1 MRRDVENDAVRV
13 AELILG
19 IGGGVTG
26 RPLMELAA
34 VRFDLLSHCID
45 VVHPD
50 AKMVQADEILATLIA
65 GILLGLELK
74 QRDVSSF
81 RPKARWPPAIAKHA
95 RSRTSPRK
103 I

>member
-1 MRRDVENDAVRV
+1 MSKTMPLGSL
-13 AELILG
+13 ELILS
-19 IGGGVTG
+19 IGRGVTG
-26 RPLMELAA
+26 WPLVVFAA
-34 VRFDLLSHCID
+34 MRFDALSYCID
-45 VVHPD
+45 AVHPD

-81 RPKARWPPAIAKHA
+81 RPKAGWPPAIAKHA